1 MTPQETEQDL
11 TVNVWGSPA
20 EAWVSSSLPWGW
32 GTGGSIPGRDILA
45 QVLFEVTESLLY
57 KFIDSRTGSHQV
69 KQLVGRENSPTHQQT
84 TGLKFY

>member
-32 GTGGSIPGRDILA
+32 GTGGSTPGRDVLA